1 MRQSFREKERDKRN
15 VGGGKNREESGRRK
29 ILIGSAEEIKKM
41 SGWKDWMRDE
51 RLRFEE
57 RERMRE
63 QERERE
69 RIREREERELEAA
82 AQEMMRI
89 FKENEEQRKKDKTN

>member
-1 MRQSFREKERDKRN
+1 
-15 VGGGKNREESGRRK
+15 
-29 ILIGSAEEIKKM
+29 M